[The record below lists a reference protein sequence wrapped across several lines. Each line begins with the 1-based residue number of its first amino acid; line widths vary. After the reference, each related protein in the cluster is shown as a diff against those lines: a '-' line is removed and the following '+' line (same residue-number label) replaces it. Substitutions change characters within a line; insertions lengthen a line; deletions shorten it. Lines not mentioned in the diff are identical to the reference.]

1 MKILV
6 VDDATSLRQRLATA
20 LKKGDEVVEV
30 AQAGSGE
37 EALELLKSFKPEFIT
52 LDLMMP
58 GMSGIETLEAIR
70 RDDPDVKIVVFT
82 NYPYPT
88 FRRRCMELG
97 ATQFLGKSAEIDR
110 ILDVLG
116 EKDTSGALATEN
128 P

>member
-6 VDDATSLRQRLATA
+6 VDDATSLRQRLMTA
-20 LKKGDEVVEV
+20 LKRGAQHAEVI
-30 AQAGSGE
+30 QAGSGE
-37 EALELLKSFKPEFIT
+37 EAMELLEGFNPDLIT

-70 RDDPDVKIVVFT
+70 RSDPKVKIVVFT

-97 ATQFLGKSAEIDR
+97 ATQFFGKSTEIDR
-110 ILDVLG
+110 ILDVLRG
-116 EKDTSGALATEN
+116 EDQDGSGAPKN